1 MDRGAWWAIYSSWR
15 HKESDMTEWLTYSTH
30 SFFSSN
36 LGCPPLFLILWFFF
50 PTIGR
55 VVFLKHRYTLTAFF
69 FTSDPSVIPHYL
81 LDKVCMSNPYS
92 KAWLIFFGFFSFLYL
107 LLIPAILRWF
117 NPLKTFALMHSC
129 AFTHCI
135 VCLECLTFSSP
146 TRSSATRLSLDT
158 ISYKY
163 LLPSCPPA
171 VGSSLVSLFLLCS
184 LYIITYHIVLQ
195 LLFLYS
201 YTI

>member
-1 MDRGAWWAIYSSWR
+1 MSYDICFSL
-15 HKESDMTEWLTYSTH
+15 SDL
-30 SFFSSN
+30 
-36 LGCPPLFLILWFFF
+36 LLIVSITISRSIHVVANGMILFFF
-50 PTIGR
+50 YGW
-55 VVFLKHRYTLTAFF
+55 
-69 FTSDPSVIPHYL
+69 VIIHYMYVCVYLLYL

-158 ISYKY
+158 ISFKY

-201 YTI
+201 YTR